1 MFKPSPHMPGKRI
14 NRTFHNY
21 TEYQENLWQALDDF
35 YFADLQ
41 GYGHTRMPSPDKI
54 IEPSF
59 PHQLDFSGWKERVIE
74 RWKAESRR
82 DPSTKGIEEDEI
94 PENLWYYL
102 YERFLD
108 CEKYYS
114 PPNTGGR
121 HSYSP

>member
-21 TEYQENLWQALDDF
+21 TEYQDSLWQALDDF

-41 GYGHTRMPSPDKI
+41 GYGHTRMPSPDKV

-74 RWKAESRR
+74 RWAAEARR
-82 DPSTKGIEEDEI
+82 DPATKGIEEDEI

-108 CEKYYS
+108 CEKYYA
-114 PPNTGGR
+114 PPTGGR
-121 HSYSP
+121 HSYST